1 MSDLTNKDAEQDSKL
16 AVLESKIE
24 SYRERI
30 IALEEETKDVSVID
44 STLENAI
51 RRIEMVHQRIDR
63 TEERFKQVEQKVLD
77 NKIWIQ
83 RASAVI
89 GAAVTIIGLIAA
101 MPQDADAFTEDGLLG
116 QPCATSLTNSFV
128 TEVTVKPIGE
138 INGSNDTTQQEV
150 MLQLQGN

>member
-51 RRIEMVHQRIDR
+51 RRIEMVHSRIDK
-63 TEERFKQVEQKVLD
+63 TEEQIKELKQQVTD

-89 GAAVTIIGLIAA
+89 GAAVTLIGIIVA
-101 MPQDADAFTEDGLLG
+101 MPSDADSKEL
-116 QPCATSLTNSFV
+116 
-128 TEVTVKPIGE
+128 K
-138 INGSNDTTQQEV
+138 NGRNDTTKQEV
-150 MLQLQGN
+150 VLQLPRS

>member
-30 IALEEETKDVSVID
+30 IALEEETKDVSVIE

-51 RRIEMVHQRIDR
+51 RRIEMVHSRIDK
-63 TEERFKQVEQKVLD
+63 TEEKIKENRQQAID

-89 GAAVTIIGLIAA
+89 GAAVTLIGIIVAL
-101 MPQDADAFTEDGLLG
+101 PQDADSKEL
-116 QPCATSLTNSFV
+116 
-128 TEVTVKPIGE
+128 KH
-138 INGSNDTTQQEV
+138 GSNDITQQEIV
-150 MLQLQGN
+150 LQLQGN

>member
-1 MSDLTNKDAEQDSKL
+1 MSDLTNKDSEQDAKL

-30 IALEEETKDVSVID
+30 IALEEETKDVSVIE

-51 RRIEMVHQRIDR
+51 RRIEMVHSRIDK
-63 TEERFKQVEQKVLD
+63 TEERIKEIRQQTID

-89 GAAVTIIGLIAA
+89 GAAVTLIGIIVA
-101 MPQDADAFTEDGLLG
+101 MPQDADSKEIYENQSQEICTISDCGTNRNAF
-116 QPCATSLTNSFV
+116 
-128 TEVTVKPIGE
+128 
-138 INGSNDTTQQEV
+138 SNYT
-150 MLQLQGN
+150 GNP

>member
-1 MSDLTNKDAEQDSKL
+1 MSDLTNKDSEQDAKL

-30 IALEEETKDVSVID
+30 IALEEETKDVSVIE

-51 RRIEMVHQRIDR
+51 RRIEMVHSRIDK
-63 TEERFKQVEQKVLD
+63 TEERIKEIRQQTID

-89 GAAVTIIGLIAA
+89 GAAVTLIGIIVA
-101 MPQDADAFTEDGLLG
+101 MPQDADSKEM
-116 QPCATSLTNSFV
+116 NY
-128 TEVTVKPIGE
+128 
-138 INGSNDTTQQEV
+138 GSNDPAKQEIV
-150 MLQLQGN
+150 LQLQSN

>member
-1 MSDLTNKDAEQDSKL
+1 MSDLTNKDSEQDAKL

-30 IALEEETKDVSVID
+30 IALEEDTKDVSVID

-51 RRIEMVHQRIDR
+51 RRIEMVHSRIDK
-63 TEERFKQVEQKVLD
+63 TEEKLKEIRQQSID

-89 GAAVTIIGLIAA
+89 GAAVTLIGIIVA
-101 MPQDADAFTEDGLLG
+101 MPQDADSKEM
-116 QPCATSLTNSFV
+116 NY
-128 TEVTVKPIGE
+128 
-138 INGSNDTTQQEV
+138 GSNDPAKQEIV
-150 MLQLQGN
+150 LQLQSN

>member
-30 IALEEETKDVSVID
+30 IALETETSNVSVID

-63 TEERFKQVEQKVLD
+63 TEEKLKQVEQKVLE

-101 MPQDADAFTEDGLLG
+101 MPSDSDAREVYYG
-116 QPCATSLTNSFV
+116 Q
-128 TEVTVKPIGE
+128 
-138 INGSNDTTQQEV
+138 NGSPKQEV
-150 MLQLQGN
+150 LL

>member
-30 IALEEETKDVSVID
+30 IALEGETKDVSVID

-63 TEERFKQVEQKVLD
+63 TEEKLKQVEQKVLD

-101 MPQDADAFTEDGLLG
+101 MPSDADAQE
-116 QPCATSLTNSFV
+116 AYY
-128 TEVTVKPIGE
+128 
-138 INGSNDTTQQEV
+138 GSDDTPKQEEL
-150 MLQLQGN
+150 LQLQSDRDQQGS

>member
-1 MSDLTNKDAEQDSKL
+1 MSDLTNKDSEQDAKL

-30 IALEEETKDVSVID
+30 IALEEETKDVSVIE

-51 RRIEMVHQRIDR
+51 RRIEMVHNRIDK
-63 TEERFKQVEQKVLD
+63 TEEKIKEIRQQAID

-89 GAAVTIIGLIAA
+89 GAAVTLIGIIVAL
-101 MPQDADAFTEDGLLG
+101 PQEADSKEL
-116 QPCATSLTNSFV
+116 
-128 TEVTVKPIGE
+128 K
-138 INGSNDTTQQEV
+138 NGSNDTTQQEIV
-150 MLQLQGN
+150 LHIQSDRN

>member
-1 MSDLTNKDAEQDSKL
+1 MSDLTNKDSEQDAKL

-30 IALEEETKDVSVID
+30 IALEEETKDVSVIE

-51 RRIEMVHQRIDR
+51 RRIEMVHNRIDK
-63 TEERFKQVEQKVLD
+63 TEEKIKEIRQQSID

-89 GAAVTIIGLIAA
+89 GAAVTLIGIIVAL
-101 MPQDADAFTEDGLLG
+101 PQDADSKEL
-116 QPCATSLTNSFV
+116 
-128 TEVTVKPIGE
+128 KH
-138 INGSNDTTQQEV
+138 GSNDTTKQEIV
-150 MLQLQGN
+150 LHIPSNRN

>member
-1 MSDLTNKDAEQDSKL
+1 MSDLTNKDSEQDAKL

-30 IALEEETKDVSVID
+30 IALEEDTKDVSVID

-51 RRIEMVHQRIDR
+51 RRIEMVHSRIDK
-63 TEERFKQVEQKVLD
+63 TEEKLKEIRQQSID

-89 GAAVTIIGLIAA
+89 GAVVTVIGIIVA

-116 QPCATSLTNSFV
+116 EPCPTELASRNLV
-128 TEVTVKPIGE
+128 TEVSVKP
-138 INGSNDTTQQEV
+138 SNEEQE
-150 MLQLQGN
+150 

>member
-1 MSDLTNKDAEQDSKL
+1 MSDLTNKDSEQDAKL

-30 IALEEETKDVSVID
+30 IALEEETKDVSVIE

-51 RRIEMVHQRIDR
+51 RRIEMVHSRIDK
-63 TEERFKQVEQKVLD
+63 TEERIKEIRQQTID

-89 GAAVTIIGLIAA
+89 GAAVTLIGIIVA
-101 MPQDADAFTEDGLLG
+101 MPQDADSKEF
-116 QPCATSLTNSFV
+116 
-128 TEVTVKPIGE
+128 K
-138 INGSNDTTQQEV
+138 NGSNDPAKQEIV
-150 MLQLQGN
+150 LQLQSN

>member
-1 MSDLTNKDAEQDSKL
+1 MSDLTNKDSEQDAKL

-30 IALEEETKDVSVID
+30 IALEEETKDVSVIE

-51 RRIEMVHQRIDR
+51 RRIEMVHSRIDK
-63 TEERFKQVEQKVLD
+63 TEEKLKEIRKQTID

-89 GAAVTIIGLIAA
+89 GAAVTLIGIIVAL
-101 MPQDADAFTEDGLLG
+101 PQDAD
-116 QPCATSLTNSFV
+116 S
-128 TEVTVKPIGE
+128 KE
-138 INGSNDTTQQEV
+138 INYGSYETTQQKV
-150 MLQLQGN
+150 VLHIPSDRN

>member
-30 IALEEETKDVSVID
+30 IALEGETKDVSVID

-51 RRIEMVHQRIDR
+51 RRIELVHQRIDR
-63 TEERFKQVEQKVLD
+63 TEEKLKQVEQKVLD

-101 MPQDADAFTEDGLLG
+101 MPEDADAFTENSLSGA
-116 QPCATSLTNSFV
+116 PCATELASSYIE
-128 TEVTVKPIGE
+128 EVSIKPSSE
-138 INGSNDTTQQEV
+138 EQE
-150 MLQLQGN
+150 

>member
-1 MSDLTNKDAEQDSKL
+1 MSDLTNKDSEQDAKL

-30 IALEEETKDVSVID
+30 IALEEETKDVSVIE

-51 RRIEMVHQRIDR
+51 RRIEMVHSRIYK
-63 TEERFKQVEQKVLD
+63 TEEKIKEIRQQAID

-89 GAAVTIIGLIAA
+89 GAAVTLIGIIVAL
-101 MPQDADAFTEDGLLG
+101 PQDADSKEL
-116 QPCATSLTNSFV
+116 
-128 TEVTVKPIGE
+128 K
-138 INGSNDTTQQEV
+138 NGSNGTTKQEV
-150 MLQLQGN
+150 VLQLPGS

>member
-1 MSDLTNKDAEQDSKL
+1 MSDLTNKDSEQDAKL

-30 IALEEETKDVSVID
+30 IALEEETKDVSVIE

-51 RRIEMVHQRIDR
+51 RRIEMVHSRIDK
-63 TEERFKQVEQKVLD
+63 TEERIKEIRQQTID

-89 GAAVTIIGLIAA
+89 GAAVTLIGIIVA
-101 MPQDADAFTEDGLLG
+101 MPQDADSKEIYENQSQEICTVSDCGINRNAF
-116 QPCATSLTNSFV
+116 SNY
-128 TEVTVKPIGE
+128 IG
-138 INGSNDTTQQEV
+138 NP
-150 MLQLQGN
+150 